1 MDDVTRKILDSPE
14 FNRLLARRSQLRWGL
29 TTLLAASY
37 VLYGF
42 SGVWFPEAMS
52 RPFLGSSLSWIMAI
66 AYAIMAMAIVSSL
79 WYVYV
84 VGKMHDVRRRGGS

>member
-1 MDDVTRKILDSPE
+1 MDDVTRKIIDSPE
-14 FNRLLARRSQLRWGL
+14 FSRLLARRSRLRWSL

-42 SGVWFPEAMS
+42 AGVWFPEAMS
-52 RPFLGSSLSWIMAI
+52 KPFLGSSLSWIMAI
-66 AYAIMAMAIVSSL
+66 AYAIMALAIVSSL

-84 VGKMHDVRRRGGS
+84 VGKMHGVRRRGGS